1 MNIRS
6 EHVKSVVV
14 DLIIL
19 IFINLGRHLMPH
31 PVQVPDI
38 LSLLV
43 LLLVILHQIV
53 VGCVLVLSF
62 DVRNM
67 LFGLPF
73 IFWVFFIILVYCS
86 AVILRRTILLWR
98 VVLTLHFNDLI
109 LGLWNGF
116 GSWPFRERHLLVILL
131 VFELRRLGLGVV

>member
-1 MNIRS
+1 
-6 EHVKSVVV
+6 
-14 DLIIL
+14 
-19 IFINLGRHLMPH
+19 MPH
-31 PVQVPDI
+31 PVQVSDI

-43 LLLVILHQIV
+43 LLLVVLHQIV

-62 DVRNM
+62 DIRNM
-67 LFGLPF
+67 LFGFVLRLPF

-86 AVILRRTILLWR
+86 AVILQRTILLWR

-131 VFELRRLGLGVV
+131 VFELRRLSLGVV